1 MSWFTNQR
9 GCGLCVNNKS
19 SVHCNSLPSPRKRLH
34 QINMVYF
41 RALTCELIYT
51 NLVFTHPYNCLNTC
65 KFIHDP
71 SQPLSFIFKMMPLIV
86 TVIPEH
92 RFLWNDTH
100 LFQIINTILKS
111 KYYFKSYWLTI
122 WGWTESRASWYTD
135 SVPGA
140 GFFFFPPSNCSG
152 SSLLCTGFLELQKS
166 GATLCCSLR
175 WLLLLWNTSS
185 RYAGFRG
192 CSALAS
198 GIFPDQGKTRVPC
211 TGRQILIHCTT
222 REVPTGTV
230 PSTLQVLTL
239 VILTS
244 TPSGSCH
251 PHWQMR
257 KLAWRDGGTCP
268 GSHSSIWKS
277 WDLNS
282 DSLAPESLLITTAL
296 WVHCEEGPQKSSC
309 VHTLSKPINHAA
321 TSAPAYGPTFP
332 NKLAQSYDHLLLA

>member
-1 MSWFTNQR
+1 M
-9 GCGLCVNNKS
+9 
-19 SVHCNSLPSPRKRLH
+19 
-34 QINMVYF
+34 
-41 RALTCELIYT
+41 
-51 NLVFTHPYNCLNTC
+51 
-65 KFIHDP
+65 
-71 SQPLSFIFKMMPLIV
+71 V
-86 TVIPEH
+86 TVIPVH

-100 LFQIINTILKS
+100 LFQIINTILKN

-140 GFFFFPPSNCSG
+140 GVFFPPSNCSG
-152 SSLLCTGFLELQKS
+152 SSLLCAGFLELQKS

-175 WLLLLWNTSS
+175 WLLLC
-185 RYAGFRG
+185 GPQ
-192 CSALAS
+192 ALDTRAS
-198 GIFPDQGKTRVPC
+198 GVAARWPVGSSQTKGKTRVPC
-211 TGRQILIHCTT
+211 TGRQILSHCTT

-230 PSTLQVLTL
+230 LSTLRVLTL

-282 DSLAPESLLITTAL
+282 DSPAPESLLITTAL

-309 VHTLSKPINHAA
+309 VHTLSKTSNRAA
-321 TSAPAYGPTFP
+321 MSTPAYGPAFP
-332 NKLAQSYDHLLLA
+332 NELAQS

>member
-140 GFFFFPPSNCSG
+140 GVFFFPLLTALGLHCFALAFSSCRNQGLLFAAHCDGFSCCGTQALDTRASGVAARWPVG
-152 SSLLCTGFLELQKS
+152 SSQT
-166 GATLCCSLR
+166 
-175 WLLLLWNTSS
+175 
-185 RYAGFRG
+185 RG
-192 CSALAS
+192 KPVSPALAGRFLS
-198 GIFPDQGKTRVPC
+198 TAPRGKS
-211 TGRQILIHCTT
+211 Q
-222 REVPTGTV
+222 
-230 PSTLQVLTL
+230 Q
-239 VILTS
+239 
-244 TPSGSCH
+244 
-251 PHWQMR
+251 
-257 KLAWRDGGTCP
+257 
-268 GSHSSIWKS
+268 
-277 WDLNS
+277 
-282 DSLAPESLLITTAL
+282 AL
-296 WVHCEEGPQKSSC
+296 FQALFKC
-309 VHTLSKPINHAA
+309 
-321 TSAPAYGPTFP
+321 
-332 NKLAQSYDHLLLA
+332 